1 MVKALQR
8 WLATNELPVIVLG
21 VAGALLALA
30 MLLVLGGYL
39 LVTPT

>member
-8 WLATNELPVIVLG
+8 WLETNELSVIILG
-21 VAGALLALA
+21 VVGALLALA

-39 LVTPT
+39 LVT

>member
-8 WLATNELPVIVLG
+8 WLETNELSVIIVG
-21 VAGALLALA
+21 VVGALLALA

-39 LVTPT
+39 LVT

>member
-8 WLATNELPVIVLG
+8 WLEMNELPVIVLG

-39 LVTPT
+39 LVT

>member
-8 WLATNELPVIVLG
+8 WLETNELSAIILG
-21 VAGALLALA
+21 VVGALFALA

-39 LVTPT
+39 LVT

>member
-8 WLATNELPVIVLG
+8 WLETNELPAIVLG

-39 LVTPT
+39 LVS

>member
-8 WLATNELPVIVLG
+8 WLEMNELPAIVLG

-39 LVTPT
+39 LVT